1 MVAGDARVGDNQILI
16 NLASDG
22 ERSMVEIDGAL
33 IVPLHEDQR
42 GENSRPWR
50 RDRTRD
56 GLKSHAELPYSSSI
70 LKNANDRTAGPT
82 RPDAGDKVTGS
93 SCPAAQGGE
102 RLLLRVKNLENRCQ
116 LGNLQHVAQTL
127 AQASEFDIG
136 AGRPRGRIDAHQR
149 PQSAAINIGHVGK
162 IQDQSRGRLE
172 SVFEAIP

>member
-22 ERSMVEIDGAL
+22 ERSMVEVDGAL

-70 LKNANDRTAGPT
+70 LKNGNDRTAGPT
-82 RPDAGDKVTGS
+82 RPDAGTKS
-93 SCPAAQGGE
+93 QAQAAPLPRAASASCSVSKTWKTVASLVICSTSRKRWPKPVSLISAPAARAE
-102 RLLLRVKNLENRCQ
+102 E
-116 LGNLQHVAQTL
+116 
-127 AQASEFDIG
+127 
-136 AGRPRGRIDAHQR
+136 
-149 PQSAAINIGHVGK
+149 
-162 IQDQSRGRLE
+162 
-172 SVFEAIP
+172 